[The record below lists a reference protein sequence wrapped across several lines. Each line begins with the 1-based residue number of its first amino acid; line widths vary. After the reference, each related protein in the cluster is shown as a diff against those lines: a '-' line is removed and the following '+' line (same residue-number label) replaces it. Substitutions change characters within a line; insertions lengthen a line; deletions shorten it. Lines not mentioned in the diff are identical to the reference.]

1 MKTRDKAGDRRHAKA
16 DKTRRDLMKAARR
29 MLMSRRGLSGF
40 SLEAVAGRAHVTRL
54 TIYNQFGSRLGLLEA
69 VYDDLATRGKI
80 AEHMADAF
88 RRTSPEAC
96 LDGVVAAFV
105 EFWNSQRTLLRR
117 LRSMAVLDPAF
128 SGARQRDERRRAAMR
143 AVAARWAM
151 QPGQAPADQ
160 EAIVNALTAL
170 TGFEVFDALAG
181 KQANPE
187 TIKTTI
193 GALARAAL
201 AQNGRRDSV
210 KT

>member
-1 MKTRDKAGDRRHAKA
+1 MKTRDNAGDRRRAKA
-16 DKTRRDLMKAARR
+16 DKTRRELVKAARR
-29 MLMSRRGLSGF
+29 ILMSRQGLAGF
-40 SLEAVAGRAHVTRL
+40 NLEAVARRARVTRL

-69 VYDDLATRGKI
+69 VYDDLASRGKL

-128 SGARQRDERRRAAMR
+128 AGARQRDERRRAAMR
-143 AVAARWAM
+143 AVAARWAA
-151 QPGQAPADQ
+151 QSGRAPADQ
-160 EAIVNALTAL
+160 ETIVNVLTAL

-181 KQANPE
+181 KQADPE

-201 AQNGRRDSV
+201 ARNGRRDAAQP
-210 KT
+210 